1 MDLDRRFPCVD
12 DMALAARRR
21 MPRFAWEYLV
31 SGIGREA
38 GLRRNRSALD
48 AVTFRPRYLADG
60 LTSQPNL
67 TRRLF
72 GRDYNYP
79 FGITPFGLTGL
90 MWPRAA
96 EIAARTAANAHIPM
110 GISSFATT
118 RMERLHEIAGP
129 NAWYQHYP
137 VNDREMQKAMLAE
150 IAATGFDVLIVTVD
164 IPTETRR
171 DRDLR
176 VGLSVPPKIDLRTL
190 IDVAMRPEWAL
201 RTLEAGV
208 PRFVN
213 LLPHVP
219 KGLGVAGEARFL
231 LDAMEGTVTAAMLRE
246 IRDLWPGKLVVKGI
260 LHPEDAKA
268 ALAVGA
274 DGIWVS
280 NHGGRQLDAALS
292 PVEVLPEIR
301 AAVGPGVPVMVDSGP
316 RTGLDIAR
324 MLAKGADFVFLGR
337 AFIYGIAAI
346 GGHGAD
352 HVANVLATE
361 LRSAMGQIGCVE
373 IDDLRHFLDLGA
385 DH

>member
-1 MDLDRRFPCVD
+1 
-12 DMALAARRR
+12 MAQ
-21 MPRFAWEYLV
+21 
-31 SGIGREA
+31 GNDEA
-38 GLRRNRSALD
+38 GA
-48 AVTFRPRYLADG
+48 
-60 LTSQPNL
+60 
-67 TRRLF
+67 
-72 GRDYNYP
+72 
-79 FGITPFGLTGL
+79 
-90 MWPRAA
+90 
-96 EIAARTAANAHIPM
+96 
-110 GISSFATT
+110 
-118 RMERLHEIAGP
+118 
-129 NAWYQHYP
+129 P
-137 VNDREMQKAMLAE
+137 V
-150 IAATGFDVLIVTVD
+150 
-164 IPTETRR
+164 
-171 DRDLR
+171 
-176 VGLSVPPKIDLRTL
+176 
-190 IDVAMRPEWAL
+190 DVALRPEWAL

-231 LDAMEGTVTAAMLRE
+231 LDAMEGTVTTGMLKE

-260 LHPEDAKA
+260 LHPEDART
-268 ALAVGA
+268 ALAIGV

-301 AAVGPGVPVMVDSGP
+301 AAVGADVPVMVDSGP

-346 GGHGAD
+346 GNRGAD